1 MDNNE
6 LKDMTFEQAI
16 SKLEEIVDML
26 ESNTLPLEK
35 ALEVFQQGITLVNK
49 CNVKLKEA
57 EGTVEILL
65 RDRDGQLKEAEF
77 DTDDGENVNEF

>member
-49 CNVKLKEA
+49 CNAKLKEA

-77 DTDDGENVNEF
+77 DIDDGENVNEF